1 MTASALVDGGPAA
14 RVARPSPTL
23 DGLRLLAAT
32 AVVITHTGF
41 ATGHYTSDAFG
52 GLLARLEIGV
62 PVFFVLSGFLLTR
75 PYVLAGVHG
84 TAGPRTRSYLW
95 RRALRILPAYWL
107 VVAAALLLLPCNRGG
122 SPGTWLR
129 HLTLTQ
135 MYTPG
140 WFADGLNPTWSLCTE
155 VSFYL
160 GLPVAGAGLARLGRG
175 RLVRGRPDRP
185 RGALV
190 ALGAAALVGPVW
202 PPCFAAAGA
211 TPLPFR
217 LWLPGYA
224 GWFATG
230 MALAVLT
237 VAEPTWRPARGA
249 RDLAGSLPTCW
260 LAAGAAF
267 WIATGPLAGPA
278 NMALRT
284 TPAEMVTRNVLYQV
298 VAALVVLPLV
308 FGDQERG
315 AVRRLLSVPSVRFLG
330 EASYGLFL
338 VHAVVLAGA
347 YEGFGWPEFTG
358 SLMLVTAGVWIVSMA
373 VATAIY
379 VLVERPLQRFRGLMG
394 GRAPTRGK
402 HAATTPAAS
411 ATTANI

>member
-14 RVARPSPTL
+14 RVERAYPTL

-84 TAGPRTRSYLW
+84 IAGPRTRAYLW

-107 VVAAALLLLPCNRGG
+107 VVAAALLLLPGNDGA
-122 SPGTWLR
+122 SPVTWLR

-160 GLPVAGAGLARLGRG
+160 VLPAAGAGLARL
-175 RLVRGRPDRP
+175 VRERPDRP

-202 PPCFAAAGA
+202 TACFAAAGA

-237 VAEPTWRPARGA
+237 VAEPTWRPARVA

-260 LAAGAAF
+260 LAAGAVF

-358 SLMLVTAGVWIVSMA
+358 SLVLVTAGVWIVSMA

-379 VLVERPLQRFRGLMG
+379 VLVERPLQRFRGRVS

-402 HAATTPAAS
+402 HAATTTAAS